1 MTPTIIHKRKSP
13 NPTHSVEHGGRCIG
27 FVCRRA
33 RVAAGGNGKDRALF
47 WTATPDPN
55 ASYPDSGG
63 LGTRFPTRHAAT
75 AALRAFDKAY
85 PPERIARLAF
95 TWGMPTYRGRWK
107 CVQQFMLTF
116 RKQRG
121 F

>member
-1 MTPTIIHKRKSP
+1 MIIIHKRKSP
-13 NPTHSVEHGGRCIG
+13 NPTHSVDRNGRCIG
-27 FVCRRA
+27 FVCK
-33 RVAAGGNGKDRALF
+33 RVRLAAGGSGARAPF

-75 AALRAFDKAY
+75 AALRAFDNEY
-85 PPERIARLAF
+85 PPERIAAIANGWNC
-95 TWGMPTYRGRWK
+95 TQYIARWK
-107 CVQQFMLTF
+107 CVRYFLITY
-116 RKQRG
+116 RKTRG